1 MDFTQIEINK
11 HKTNICNLAIKLSNT
26 FNINEEIL
34 INNEIKKE
42 TEILQSLLNIKNQ
55 YQMNNPQ
62 FIMHQQQI
70 MAQKQMIQQQF
81 IQQMQQDQ
89 SMQQQQI
96 NLFFEI
102 HGERTVIRI
111 NPEKKFKEAIEK
123 FRNKIGNFDELEFV
137 FNNQKLYPEENISK
151 SELRNFSVIYVIPK
165 KGTIGG

>member
-1 MDFTQIEINK
+1 MIN
-11 HKTNICNLAIKLSNT
+11 HVIMLVTIPV
-26 FNINEEIL
+26 
-34 INNEIKKE
+34 
-42 TEILQSLLNIKNQ
+42 QYVNQ

-102 HGERTVIRI
+102 HGERTVI
-111 NPEKKFKEAIEK
+111 
-123 FRNKIGNFDELEFV
+123 
-137 FNNQKLYPEENISK
+137 
-151 SELRNFSVIYVIPK
+151 
-165 KGTIGG
+165 